1 MPMCMSLCE
10 VMCVCSGGMCV
21 CSGGVAVCVLI
32 LQLAL
37 GVVNLFIWLSLAAD
51 ELNCLMIEKLVEMF
65 FKLAGC
71 FLCFDSEEQTRGFQA
86 DELNT
91 HLKL

>member
-1 MPMCMSLCE
+1 M
-10 VMCVCSGGMCV
+10 

-37 GVVNLFIWLSLAAD
+37 GVVNLLIWLSLAAD

-71 FLCFDSEEQTRGFQA
+71 FFVLIVMSRHVIFRLMS
-86 DELNT
+86 
-91 HLKL
+91 